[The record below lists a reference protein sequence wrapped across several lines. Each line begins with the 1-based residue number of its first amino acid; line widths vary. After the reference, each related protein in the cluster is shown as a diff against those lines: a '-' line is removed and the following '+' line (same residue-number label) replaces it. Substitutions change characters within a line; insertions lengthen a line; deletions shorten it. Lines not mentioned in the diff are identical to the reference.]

1 MKYEICSRDVKASC
15 HLSGFTVTLRF
26 VFRIDLRSTRRVLT
40 ELNKTK
46 HMIRLTQAAFI
57 QSEGKSNKSEM
68 SRFYSLRK
76 ILTVKKRWI
85 FLYWSGYCSP
95 FRTSKAHWYCI
106 LWWRNVRAHFM
117 EIFFCFNKCL
127 WICKLILALI
137 NEGMWF
143 IVIFSDRI

>member
-57 QSEGKSNKSEM
+57 QSEDKSNKSEM

-85 FLYWSGYCSP
+85 F
-95 FRTSKAHWYCI
+95 FT
-106 LWWRNVRAHFM
+106 
-117 EIFFCFNKCL
+117 
-127 WICKLILALI
+127 LIRLL
-137 NEGMWF
+137 F
-143 IVIFSDRI
+143 TL